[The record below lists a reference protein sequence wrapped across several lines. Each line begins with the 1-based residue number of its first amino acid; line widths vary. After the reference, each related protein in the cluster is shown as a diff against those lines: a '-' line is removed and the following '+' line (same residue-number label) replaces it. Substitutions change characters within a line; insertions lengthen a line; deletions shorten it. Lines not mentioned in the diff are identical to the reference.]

1 MYYEVKR
8 YKFSFYRILI
18 VEDDKEIAE
27 VLKQLIGSKIVV
39 NGETKEIQSTTVYTF
54 SDAVRE
60 INEHFYDIVLLDLS
74 IPYLDGESP
83 LKRYGFEMLD
93 LVKKNNM
100 TTEVVVI
107 TGSTDLDDAEMS
119 VKKHAFYYLQKP
131 YRATFII
138 TLLQRI
144 ISYQEHAVMAVKDG
158 LTGLYNY
165 GFFHVMLEKE
175 IQAHMISQHEK
186 RRKTKEF
193 SVITMD
199 LDDFRNVNNTYNHEA
214 GNIVLV
220 GVAKVLERRFRL
232 RTQDIVARTG
242 GEEFS
247 VLLPDADNDI
257 ALQLAHRLRDQ
268 IRQEKFIYD
277 GKTIA
282 MTMTI
287 GVATYPSLYLGSP
300 EYIFKFADNALVYGK
315 KRSKDC
321 IVSYDQSG
329 DYIMYKE
336 K

>member
-1 MYYEVKR
+1 MYYELKR

-18 VEDDKEIAE
+18 VDDDKEIAE
-27 VLKQLIGSKIVV
+27 VLKQLIGGRIVV
-39 NGETKEIQSTTVYTF
+39 NGETKELQSTTVYTF

-74 IPYLDGESP
+74 IPYLETEQP
-83 LKRYGFEMLD
+83 MKRYGFEILD
-93 LVKKNNM
+93 LIKKNNSN
-100 TTEVVVI
+100 TEVVVI

-119 VKKHAFYYLQKP
+119 VKKNAFYYLQKP
-131 YRATFII
+131 FRATFIT

-144 ISYQEHAVMAVKDG
+144 ISFQEHAVMAIKDG
-158 LTGLYNY
+158 LTNLYNY

-175 IQAHMISQHEK
+175 IQAHMTSPHEK
-186 RRKTKEF
+186 RRKLKEF

-199 LDDFRNVNNTYNHEA
+199 IDDFRYVNNNYNHEA
-214 GNIVLV
+214 GNAVLV

-232 RTQDIVARTG
+232 RTQDVVARTG

-247 VLLPDADNDI
+247 VLLTDADNEI
-257 ALQLAHRLRDQ
+257 AMQLAQRLRDQ
-268 IRQEKFIYD
+268 IRQERFMYD
-277 GKTIA
+277 GKALSI
-282 MTMTI
+282 TMTI

-315 KRSKDC
+315 KRNKDC
-321 IVSYDQSG
+321 IVTYDQSG